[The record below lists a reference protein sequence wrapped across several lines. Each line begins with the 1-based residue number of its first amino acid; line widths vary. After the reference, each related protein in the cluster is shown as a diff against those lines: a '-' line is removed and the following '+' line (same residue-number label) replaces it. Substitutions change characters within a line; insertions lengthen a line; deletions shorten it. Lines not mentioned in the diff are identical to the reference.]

1 MVGAAYACAVSSG
14 TAALK
19 LALLAVGV
27 KAGDEV
33 VTVSHSFIAGANCIR
48 SCGAEPVFVD
58 IEPDTFNLDP
68 AGLASAITQRTRA
81 ILCVHQMGMPC
92 DLRSILAL
100 ARANNLPVIEDAACA
115 TGSEIMI
122 DGGWERI
129 GKPHGDIA
137 CFSFH
142 PRKVITT
149 GEGGILT
156 TANPDWDRQ
165 FRLLRHHGMDVSDN
179 ARHNA
184 ATVIF
189 ESYPV
194 EGFNFRMTDIQAA
207 IGRRQ
212 LERLPNIIERR
223 RSLAD
228 RYRSLFGEPSPY
240 DFRSS
245 PRGPGRIGRVIV
257 FACLNH
263 VKQRGAMQAL
273 LDRGIA
279 TRRGITCAHRERPY
293 ARLCARAIAPVGA
306 GPGSMHPD
314 SALSANE
321 RSGSRRRGGRDSPS
335 VRTMSGI
342 DIIVTCYNYGR
353 YPPAMR

>member
-1 MVGAAYACAVSSG
+1 ME
-14 TAALK
+14 
-19 LALLAVGV
+19 
-27 KAGDEV
+27 AGDEV

-58 IEPDTFNLDP
+58 IEPGTFNLDP
-68 AGLASAITQRTRA
+68 ADLASAITHRTRA

-100 ARANNLPVIEDAACA
+100 ARAHNLPVIEDAACA
-115 TGSEIMI
+115 TGSEILI

-129 GKPHGDIA
+129 GRPHGDIA

-149 GEGGILT
+149 GEGGMLT

-165 FRLLRHHGMDVSDN
+165 FRLWRHHGMDVSDN
-179 ARHNA
+179 ARHSA

-212 LERLPNIIERR
+212 LERLPYIIERR

-228 RYRSLFGEPSPY
+228 RYRSLFGE
-240 DFRSS
+240 SS
-245 PRGPGRIGRVIV
+245 PVRLPIEPAWARSNWQSYCVR
-257 FACLNH
+257 LPDH
-263 VKQRGAMQAL
+263 VEQRDAMQAL

-293 ARLCARAIAPVGA
+293 AGTARAPLPQSEQAQDRCILLPLYPQMSDQDQDDVVA
-306 GPGSMHPD
+306 GI
-314 SALSANE
+314 
-321 RSGSRRRGGRDSPS
+321 RQVCGR
-335 VRTMSGI
+335 
-342 DIIVTCYNYGR
+342 
-353 YPPAMR
+353 